1 MKKLSQAVAFSVLAG
16 CCSSLAYG
24 QGTSIQRVNLP
35 LSSSELV
42 TLNHSVQ
49 QITQAAALSTDVV
62 VTGKVIDEKGAGLPG
77 VSVVVKGTTQGS
89 TTDGNGSYRISAP
102 NANATLVFSFVG
114 YQKQEVLIGNQTTMT
129 ITLVPDDQ
137 TLNEVVVVGYGSQRR
152 QDITSAVSVINMKDI
167 GEQPANN
174 PNQILQGRAP
184 GVVVKQKSGTP
195 GGVFEV
201 RVRGIGSLGAGSN
214 PLYVIDG
221 FAVGTS
227 VGQNLNP
234 NDIESVTVLKDA
246 ASTAIY
252 GARGSNGVVLITTK
266 QAKDGKVNVN
276 LSLDYGIQSVPKSRR
291 VTMLNGVEF
300 AQFKKDIFMDQIRIL
315 QKREPTIDEVPIGY
329 RFPEQTKYSTD
340 WFNLIMHDNAPYSDL
355 NMTVSSGAGPIK
367 ALLSVGYYKE
377 DGIIKKTNYDRI
389 SVRSNL
395 GGQVNKFINV
405 GLNING
411 TYTRQNLA
419 NTDGRS
425 ALVGGALLMDPRA
438 TPYNADGSLIPYING
453 VDGVFGF
460 PNPLY
465 VLENVYRKRNI
476 ADLLTNGFV
485 EVSFLRNFKF
495 RTSANVKLNN
505 NTYKEY
511 VPSTIGLSVASGT
524 AGAPPRIATETDNTE
539 ELTNYSLD
547 QLLTYKPQLGANH
560 SLDVLV
566 GYTAQQ
572 EKVRGFT
579 GSGNTFPDDLVPFL
593 GSASIRSATSY
604 EFGWSMLAYLSRVN
618 YSYKDKY
625 LFSASYRREGSS
637 RFGAKNKY
645 GDFPA
650 ASIGWR
656 LTEEPFMPKTA
667 WLSDLKLRA
676 SWGVTGNNDI
686 GNYPSLAFVG
696 ANNYIFGNAFSAGKV
711 VSSFA
716 NQELKWEKSNQLD
729 IGMDLALFNSKL
741 IFNIEYYK
749 KITND
754 MLLPVSIPSVSGF
767 TTSLDNIGKVE
778 NHGIEIG
785 AEFRTNI
792 GQVNFRTNANI
803 SFNRNKILAI
813 KGANDALYYG
823 SFYGGYNVQKVGR
836 PVGMIYG
843 YQKLGIF
850 NTQAEIDAAPKQDGV
865 IPGGMKFADTNGDG
879 VISYDTQDMVEIG
892 NPNPSFTWA
901 WTFAA
906 DYKKFDINLMFLGA
920 QGFDIYRN
928 IEASTMN
935 MDGVFNVLDK
945 AKDRWR
951 SPENQGANPADVH
964 SQGGTSYFKWSR
976 ESSNR
981 YVYDGSY
988 VWLKTIT
995 IGYNLPKLKS
1005 VLSGARIFVTGNN
1018 LILFT
1023 KYPGNNPD
1031 AGVRSTTE
1039 PNNDDE
1045 SYPVPRTFATGIKLN
1060 F

>member
-1 MKKLSQAVAFSVLAG
+1 MKNIYQLLTLGMVAGYLTSHAQAPTDNVPEESAHTKGLLMAHYTPKAKKLGVLTP
-16 CCSSLAYG
+16 SLAITVSG
-24 QGTSIQRVNLP
+24 S
-35 LSSSELV
+35 V
-42 TLNHSVQ
+42 T
-49 QITQAAALSTDVV
+49 DDKG
-62 VTGKVIDEKGAGLPG
+62 VTLPG
-77 VSVVVKGTTQGS
+77 VSVVVKGTTQGT
-89 TTDGNGSYRISAP
+89 TTDSNGAFRLAVP
-102 NANATLVFSFVG
+102 NENSILVFSFVG
-114 YQKQEVLIGNQTTMT
+114 YVRQELPVGNKTNLT
-129 ITLVPDDQ
+129 IALSPDDQ
-137 TLNEVVVVGYGSQRR
+137 TLNEVVVVGYGSQRK
-152 QDITSAVSVINMKDI
+152 QDITSAVSVINMRDI

-184 GVVVKQKSGTP
+184 GVVVKQKSGAP

-221 FAVGTS
+221 FPVGTS

-234 NDIESVTVLKDA
+234 NDIESVSVLKDA

-266 QAKDGKVNVN
+266 QAKDGKVNIN
-276 LSLDYGIQSVPKSRR
+276 LSLDYGIQSVPRSRR
-291 VTMLNGVEF
+291 VTMLNGTEF
-300 AQFKKDIFMDQIRIL
+300 AQFKKEIFMDQIRIL
-315 QKREPTIDEVPIGY
+315 QNREPTEAEVPIGY
-329 RFPEQTKYSTD
+329 RFPEQTKYSTN
-340 WFNLIMHDNAPYSDL
+340 WFDLIMHDNAPYSDL
-355 NMTVSSGAGPIK
+355 NMTVSSGTGPIK

-377 DGIIKKTNYDRI
+377 EGIIKKTNYDRI

-395 GGQVNKFINV
+395 GGQINKFINI

-411 TYTRQNLA
+411 TFTRQNLA

-425 ALVGGALLMDPRA
+425 NLVGGSLLMDPRA

-476 ADLLTNGFV
+476 ADLLSNGFV
-485 EVSFLRNFKF
+485 EVSFLKNFKF
-495 RTSANVKLNN
+495 RTSANVKLNH

-511 VPSTIGLSVASGT
+511 VPSTIGLPVASGT

-547 QLLTYKPQLGANH
+547 QLLTYRPQLSANH
-560 SLDVLV
+560 SMDFLV

-579 GSGNTFPDDLVPFL
+579 GTGNTFPDDLVPFL

-604 EFGWSMLAYLSRVN
+604 EYGWTTLAFLSRAN

-625 LFSASYRREGSS
+625 LLSASYRREGSS

-656 LTEEPFMPKTA
+656 VTEESFMPKTA

-696 ANNYIFGNAFSAGKV
+696 ANNYILGNAFSAGKV
-711 VSSFA
+711 VNSFA

-741 IFNIEYYK
+741 IFNVEYYK

-778 NHGIEIG
+778 NHGFEIG
-785 AEFRTNI
+785 AEYRTNF
-792 GQVNFRTNANI
+792 GQFNFRTNANI

-813 KGANDALYYG
+813 KGENDALYYG

-843 YQKLGIF
+843 YNKLGIF
-850 NTQAEIDAAPKQDGV
+850 NTQAEIDAAPKQDGA
-865 IPGGMKFADTNGDG
+865 IPGAMRFEDTNHDG

-892 NPNPSFTWA
+892 NPNPSFNWA
-901 WTFAA
+901 WTFAG
-906 DYKKFDINLMFLGA
+906 DYKRFDINIMFLGA
-920 QGFDIYRN
+920 QNFDIYRN

-935 MDGVFNVLDK
+935 MDGVFNVLNK

-951 SPENQGANPADVH
+951 SASNPGTDPTDVH
-964 SQGGTSYFKWSR
+964 AQGGTSYFKWSR

-995 IGYNLPKLKS
+995 IGYNLPKFKS
-1005 VLSGARIFVTGNN
+1005 ILSNARIFVTGNN
-1018 LILFT
+1018 LFIFT

-1045 SYPVPRTFATGIKLN
+1045 SYPVPRTMATGIKLN

>member
-1 MKKLSQAVAFSVLAG
+1 MKKLYQIMIYSVVAGCLAGPTHGQGLRGASTRTQQTVLAT
-16 CCSSLAYG
+16 LTVPQQVAK
-24 QGTSIQRVNLP
+24 TVD
-35 LSSSELV
+35 V
-42 TLNHSVQ
+42 TVS
-49 QITQAAALSTDVV
+49 
-62 VTGKVIDEKGAGLPG
+62 GKVTDEKGAGLPG
-77 VSVVVKGTTQGS
+77 VSVIVKGSTQGT
-89 TTDGNGSYRISAP
+89 TTDGEGDFRISAP
-102 NANATLVFSFVG
+102 NTASILVFSFVG
-114 YQKQEVLIGNQTTMT
+114 YQRQEVVIGNQSTIS
-129 ITLVPDDQ
+129 ITLAPDDQ
-137 TLNEVVVVGYGSQRR
+137 TLSEVVVVGYGSQRR
-152 QDITSAVSVINMKDI
+152 QDITSAVSVINMRDI

-184 GVVVKQKSGTP
+184 GVVVKQKSGAP

-201 RVRGIGSLGAGSN
+201 RIRGIGSLGAGSN

-221 FAVGTS
+221 FVVGTS

-266 QAKDGKVNVN
+266 SAKDGKVNIG
-276 LSLDYGIQSVPKSRR
+276 LSLDYGIQNVPRSRR
-291 VTMLNGVEF
+291 VTMLTGPEF
-300 AQFKKDIFMDQIRIL
+300 AQFKKDVFMDQIRIL
-315 QKREPTIDEVPIGY
+315 QKREPALEEVPIGY

-340 WFNLIMHDNAPYSDL
+340 WFNLIMHDNAPYSDMNL
-355 NMTVSSGAGPIK
+355 TVSSGAGPIK
-367 ALLSVGYYKE
+367 SLLSVGYYKE
-377 DGIIKKTNYDRI
+377 EGIIKKTNYDRI

-395 GGQVNKFINV
+395 GGQVNKFMNI

-425 ALVGGALLMDPRA
+425 NLVGGSLLMDPRA
-438 TPYNADGSLIPYING
+438 TPYNPDGSLVPYING
-453 VDGVFGF
+453 TDGVFGF

-465 VLENVYRKRNI
+465 VLENVSRKRNI
-476 ADLLTNGFV
+476 ADLLTNGFI
-485 EVSFLRNFKF
+485 ELSFLRDFKF
-495 RTSANVKLNN
+495 RTSANVKLTN
-505 NTYKEY
+505 NTYNDY
-511 VPSTIGLSVASGT
+511 IPSTIGLPVAAGT
-524 AGAPPRIATETDNTE
+524 AGAPPRIATATSNTE

-547 QLLTYKPQLGANH
+547 QLLTYRPQLSANH
-560 SLDVLV
+560 SFDALV

-572 EKVRGFT
+572 ERVRGIT
-579 GSGNTFPDDLVPFL
+579 GTGNTFPDDLVPFL
-593 GSASIRSATSY
+593 GAASIRSANSY
-604 EFGWSMLAYLSRVN
+604 EFGWSLLAFLGRVN

-637 RFGAKNKY
+637 RFGIKNKW

-656 LTEEPFMPKTA
+656 VTEEAFMPKTA
-667 WLSDLKLRA
+667 WLNDLKLRA
-676 SWGVTGNNDI
+676 SWGVTGNNEI

-696 ANNYIFGNAFSAGKV
+696 ANNYILGNSFAAGKV
-711 VSSFA
+711 VSAFA
-716 NQELKWEKSNQLD
+716 NSELRWEKSNQLD
-729 IGMDLALFNSKL
+729 IGMDLALFNNKL
-741 IFNIEYYK
+741 ILNVEYYK

-754 MLLPVSIPSVSGF
+754 MLLPVSIPAVSGF
-767 TTSLDNIGKVE
+767 TTSLANIGKVVNQGFE
-778 NHGIEIG
+778 LGT
-785 AEFRTNI
+785 EFRTNI
-792 GQVNFRTNANI
+792 GPVNFRSNANI
-803 SFNRNKILAI
+803 TFNRNKILAI
-813 KGANDALYYG
+813 KGANDMLYYG

-836 PVGMIYG
+836 PIGMIYG
-843 YQKLGIF
+843 YRKLGIF
-850 NTQAEIDAAPKQDGV
+850 NTQAEIDASPKQDGV

-879 VISYDTQDMVEIG
+879 VVSYDTQDMVEIG
-892 NPNPSFTWA
+892 NPNPAFTWA

-906 DYKKFDINLMFLGA
+906 DYKKFDLNIMFLGA
-920 QGFDIYRN
+920 QDFDIYRN

-951 SPENQGANPADVH
+951 SPENPGSNPGAKN

-976 ESSNR
+976 ESSER

-995 IGYNLPKLKS
+995 IGYNLPKFKS
-1005 VLSGARIFVTGNN
+1005 ILSNARIFVTGNN
-1018 LILFT
+1018 LLLFT

-1031 AGVRSTTE
+1031 AGVRGTTE

-1045 SYPVPRTFATGIKLN
+1045 SYPIPRTMAAGLKLN